1 VLRSLFVLVI
11 YFAILGLGIGSSYL
25 LTLGYL
31 WTDMF
36 RPNNVIYPGYRFVP
50 VAFLMA
56 LAAVASY
63 MIFDRRSPPR
73 ISAHL
78 FLTIAFAGWITMTTL
93 WAVSPDAAWEK
104 WDWAF
109 NTVAFSVFVPFVIRS
124 KNQIEGFLQVMVFSI
139 MADLIPFGVKTLV
152 TGGGYGRIYG
162 LINGQFFLGQG
173 ETLAAACFMI
183 LPIILF
189 LMKHSIIIPR
199 TTYTRLGYIGVIA
212 LAVITA
218 IGTHERTALVAM
230 VVFAAHTWWT
240 SKRKLLWVSLI
251 ALAGVAIVITA
262 PASWTERMST
272 VSVSAKPKDDSAQ
285 VRIRVWAWTLNFV
298 GQNPQGGGFDAY
310 RINAILIPE
319 PQSGGGPKIQYGRA
333 FHSSYF
339 EVLGEHGWVGLSLFM
354 ALVTVSFRYLAQA
367 RRAARTNPNL
377 QWVGDLSYAL
387 QSALLV
393 MLACGLV
400 IGIAFQ
406 PFFYYLFA
414 LSFCLREYMRR
425 VENRAFDTGV
435 AIPRPALGPV
445 AAFPVTQRSAQP

>member
-124 KNQIEGFLQVMVFSI
+124 KNQIEGFLQIMVFSI

-189 LMKHSIIIPR
+189 LMKHSIIIP
-199 TTYTRLGYIGVIA
+199 
-212 LAVITA
+212 
-218 IGTHERTALVAM
+218 
-230 VVFAAHTWWT
+230 
-240 SKRKLLWVSLI
+240 
-251 ALAGVAIVITA
+251 
-262 PASWTERMST
+262 
-272 VSVSAKPKDDSAQ
+272 
-285 VRIRVWAWTLNFV
+285 
-298 GQNPQGGGFDAY
+298 
-310 RINAILIPE
+310 
-319 PQSGGGPKIQYGRA
+319 
-333 FHSSYF
+333 
-339 EVLGEHGWVGLSLFM
+339 
-354 ALVTVSFRYLAQA
+354 
-367 RRAARTNPNL
+367 
-377 QWVGDLSYAL
+377 
-387 QSALLV
+387 
-393 MLACGLV
+393 
-400 IGIAFQ
+400 
-406 PFFYYLFA
+406 
-414 LSFCLREYMRR
+414 
-425 VENRAFDTGV
+425 
-435 AIPRPALGPV
+435 
-445 AAFPVTQRSAQP
+445 